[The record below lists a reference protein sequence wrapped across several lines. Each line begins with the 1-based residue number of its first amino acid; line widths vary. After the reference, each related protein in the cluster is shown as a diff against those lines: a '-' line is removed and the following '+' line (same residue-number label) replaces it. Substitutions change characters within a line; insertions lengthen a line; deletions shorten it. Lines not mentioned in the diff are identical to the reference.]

1 MSEQP
6 IIIAIDGYSACG
18 KSTLAKD
25 LSRSLAYTYIDSG
38 AMYRAVSYY
47 SIEHNIALGDL
58 PNHLHNIHI
67 EFSIRNQEQII
78 SLNGQD
84 ISTQIRSAAVNNI
97 VSPVATISEVR
108 AFLVAQQQAY
118 GKERGIV
125 MDGRDIAS
133 VVFPDAELK
142 LFITADIDIRTQRR
156 FEELGPLAADYSYE
170 EVKANLLSRDHIDST
185 RKDSPLTICPEAI
198 IVDNS
203 NLTKAEQLKICLDYA
218 HIRINKKRETKNI

>member
-1 MSEQP
+1 MNVIP

-25 LSRSLAYTYIDSG
+25 LSRELAYTYVDSG

-47 SIEHNIALGDL
+47 SIENNIPLENL
-58 PNHLHNIHI
+58 KHHLEHI
-67 EFSIRNQEQII
+67 KIDFLIQSEKQHIL
-78 SLNGQD
+78 LNGKD
-84 ISTQIRSAAVNNI
+84 ITTEIRSAEVNAI

-108 AFLVAQQQAY
+108 AFLVEQQKFY
-118 GKERGIV
+118 GIERGIV
-125 MDGRDIAS
+125 MDGRDIGS

-142 LFITADIDIRTQRR
+142 LFITADIDIRTRR
-156 FEELGPLAADYSYE
+156 RCEELGALGIEYRID

-185 RKDSPLTICPEAI
+185 RTDSPLTICSDAI

-203 NLTKAEQLKICLDYA
+203 DLSKEEQLNLCLKYVQQVI
-218 HIRINKKRETKNI
+218 HKKRETKSN